1 MADPRART
9 WSTKEETRIFCAK
22 KARKYPKNGGDM
34 SKGHRS
40 EFKGRKEH
48 TTHRGLTPT
57 YLQED
62 ARRRQKEQKG
72 TTSVPHL

>member
-1 MADPRART
+1 MEKGLPEEMADPRART

-40 EFKGRKEH
+40 EFKGLPMVK
-48 TTHRGLTPT
+48 
-57 YLQED
+57 
-62 ARRRQKEQKG
+62 
-72 TTSVPHL
+72 SVTI